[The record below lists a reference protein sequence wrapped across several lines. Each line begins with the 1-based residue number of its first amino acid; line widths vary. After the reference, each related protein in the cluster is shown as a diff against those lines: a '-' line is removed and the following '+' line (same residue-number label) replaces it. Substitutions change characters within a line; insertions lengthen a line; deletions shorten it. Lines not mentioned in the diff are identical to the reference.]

1 MLRIHEVKGA
11 WRGTVAQGYQNFCD
25 RGLSSLLQDEKLT
38 KEEILENWNMFVGSQ
53 ATNYGEDLTKNHDEL
68 WYLLRTVHTA
78 GCHGLSFTVLDGCYS
93 CLIYSSCGPPKSKF
107 LTSDWGQ
114 NYFSLTVYWK
124 IVVAIVSV
132 RLLSKHI
139 KILVN
144 RHTVWGYMLKH
155 DFLAF
160 SIKHKRKGK
169 KMWKTPIF
177 RSWGGSIWSNCCVF

>member
-1 MLRIHEVKGA
+1 MRA
-11 WRGTVAQGYQNFCD
+11 SCWTTAQSSQNFCD

-68 WYLLRTVHTA
+68 WCILPIVYTA
-78 GCHGLSFTVLDGCYS
+78 DCHRLSFIVLDGCCS
-93 CLIYSSCGPPKSKF
+93 CLIYSTCGLPKKQVYNLGLGLNCFPP
-107 LTSDWGQ
+107 
-114 NYFSLTVYWK
+114 NIYWK
-124 IVVAIVSV
+124 IVIAIVSV

-144 RHTVWGYMLKH
+144 HYALWGHLLKH

-160 SIKHKRKGK
+160 
-169 KMWKTPIF
+169 F
-177 RSWGGSIWSNCCVF
+177 Q